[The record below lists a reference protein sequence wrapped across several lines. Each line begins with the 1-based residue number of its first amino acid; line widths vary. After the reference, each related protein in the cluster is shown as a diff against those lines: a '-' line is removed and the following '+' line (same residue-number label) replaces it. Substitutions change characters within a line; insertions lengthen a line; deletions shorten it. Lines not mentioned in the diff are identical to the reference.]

1 MSQEASNSGDSLSTP
16 SGLGRQLVSFVFAVL
31 LVIPLGIFYR
41 EFFAKQQEANA
52 IEIHRGVYQGW
63 TNALYITSASAEAVI
78 VPEVGRVMQFKLR
91 GEEGPFWENTNLFG
105 KFPDPASSEW
115 GNFGGDKS
123 WPSPQDNWG
132 RWTGRAWPP
141 PPAFDAS
148 PVEGVVKEGRVLLR
162 SDVDPFFRIRTER
175 VIRLDPSEPKMIIV
189 TRYEKVDGSP
199 QLGADVATNRVGIW
213 IITQLKDPLAVY
225 VPVPAGSI
233 FPEGYIRQS
242 EALPLDLTRSGNLLS
257 LRRNPGAS
265 HKIGTDAS
273 SLLWVG
279 ERVSLRID
287 APRSSGVDYPDQGSS
302 AEVYTNPDPLKYVE
316 LEMLGPLQDL
326 KVGMSVYQT
335 NTYTLSRRT
344 EANPDSEARRILS
357 R

>member
-1 MSQEASNSGDSLSTP
+1 MSQDSSNSGDSVSAP
-16 SGLGRQLVSFVFAVL
+16 SSLGRQLVSFVFAVL

-52 IEIHRGVYQGW
+52 VQIHRGVYQGW
-63 TNALYITSASAEAVI
+63 SNALYIVSPTAEAVI
-78 VPEVGRVMQFKLR
+78 VPEVGRVMQFRFR
-91 GEEGPFWENTNLFG
+91 GEESPFWENTNLFG
-105 KFPDPASSEW
+105 KSPDPKSSDW

-123 WPSPQDNWG
+123 WPSPQDSWG

-141 PPAFDAS
+141 PPAFDAT
-148 PVEGVVKEGRVLLR
+148 PVEGVIKEGRVLLR
-162 SDVDPFFRIRTER
+162 SEVDPFFRIRTER
-175 VIRLDPSEPKMIIV
+175 SIRLDPAEPKMIIV
-189 TRYEKVDGSP
+189 TRYEKMDGSP
-199 QLGADVATNRVGIW
+199 QMGADVGTNRVGVW

-225 VPVPAGSI
+225 VPVPNDSV
-233 FPEGYIRQS
+233 FPEGYTRQS

-273 SLLWVG
+273 SLLWIG
-279 ERVSLRID
+279 ERVCLRID
-287 APRSSGVDYPDQGSS
+287 APRLKGMEYPDQGSS

-316 LEMLGPLQDL
+316 LEMLGPLHDL

-335 NTYTLSRRT
+335 NVYTLSHRT
-344 EANPDSEARRILS
+344 EADPDAEARRIFKP
-357 R
+357 